1 MFIGEPAVSSSGAVV
16 YSDFFASNGMPML
29 PDVVVKSVE
38 ADLAHHLD
46 SQALGSP
53 LETDKTVLSVVSAIT
68 AFQGAFIKGEMTEA
82 FRLAADYIVKMIHE
96 AAESDD

>member
-1 MFIGEPAVSSSGAVV
+1 MFIGEREVSSSSGAVV
-16 YSDFFASNGMPML
+16 YSDFFASNGMPVL

-53 LETDKTVLSVVSAIT
+53 LETFNRSSLRSPPS
-68 AFQGAFIKGEMTEA
+68 KGGIYQE
-82 FRLAADYIVKMIHE
+82 
-96 AAESDD
+96 